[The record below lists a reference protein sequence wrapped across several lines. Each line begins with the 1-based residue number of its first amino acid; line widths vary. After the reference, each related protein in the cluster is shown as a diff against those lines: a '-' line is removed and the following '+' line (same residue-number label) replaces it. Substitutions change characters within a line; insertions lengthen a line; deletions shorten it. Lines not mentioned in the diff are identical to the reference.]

1 MYMNRIVT
9 NGSFVISISQK
20 VKPWFQVH
28 IFIIAYISI
37 VLNVHVVGLIRSI
50 NDLLRTTNKMI
61 VCLFL
66 VLNLPEAV
74 LPLTVTCICTL
85 HATGY
90 WFLFFGRI
98 SCMLVQHVVIY
109 PVLPQSHPGPVIKDE
124 YLL

>member
-61 VCLFL
+61 VPIL
-66 VLNLPEAV
+66 
-74 LPLTVTCICTL
+74 
-85 HATGY
+85 G
-90 WFLFFGRI
+90 
-98 SCMLVQHVVIY
+98 S
-109 PVLPQSHPGPVIKDE
+109 
-124 YLL
+124 